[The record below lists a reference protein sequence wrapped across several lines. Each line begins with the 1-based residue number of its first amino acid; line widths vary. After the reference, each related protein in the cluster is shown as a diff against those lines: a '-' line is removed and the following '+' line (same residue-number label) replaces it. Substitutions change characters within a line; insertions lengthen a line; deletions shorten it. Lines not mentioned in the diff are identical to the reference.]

1 MVSLRVKGIVL
12 RAMKRVKIVAEASVP
27 YVRGVLEDLGEV
39 TYLPS
44 AEFSPETIK
53 GADWL
58 IVRSITK
65 CNRALLEGSSVQLIT
80 SATIGFDHI
89 DTAYC
94 QEAGITW
101 YAAPGC
107 NAEAVALYFAS
118 AMALLAI
125 ETGYD
130 FHNKVLGIVGVGN
143 VGRLI
148 ERNARAL
155 GMRVLR
161 NDPPRAAQEGDA
173 DFVPLYEISAK
184 ADIIAFHTPLI
195 KEGKYKTVH
204 LLDDAFVDSLQ
215 RKPIVMNACRGAV
228 TDNRALLRGL
238 REGRIERTIID
249 CWEGEP
255 IPSLEL
261 LDATWLA
268 TPHIAGFSAQGKANG
283 ARVCVDHGLAY
294 FGLTTQRR
302 GLLFPPA
309 LGTPK
314 LSLTS
319 PHPLYEAI
327 LKAFDIRAIDRNFRD
342 KSHLFETLRRTH
354 PYPYEPSE
362 YHLWADEIGE
372 SAEAA
377 REIGFQIIER

>member
-1 MVSLRVKGIVL
+1 
-12 RAMKRVKIVAEASVP
+12 MKRVKIVAEASVP
-27 YVRGVLEDLGEV
+27 YVKGVLEDLGEV

-44 AEFSPETIK
+44 EEFSPETIK

-65 CNRALLEGSSVQLIT
+65 CNRALLEGSSVKLIT

-118 AMALLAI
+118 AIALLAT
-125 ETGYD
+125 ETGYAP
-130 FHNKVLGIVGVGN
+130 HGKVLGLVGVGN
-143 VGRLI
+143 VGCLI
-148 ERNARAL
+148 ERNAKAF
-155 GMRVLR
+155 GMSVLR
-161 NDPPRAAQEGDA
+161 NDPPRAEREGGA
-173 DFVPLYEISAK
+173 GFVSLDEIAVQ
-184 ADIIAFHTPLI
+184 ADIIAFHTPLT
-195 KEGKYKTVH
+195 KEGRFKTVH
-204 LLDDAFVDSLQ
+204 LLDDAFVDRLQ
-215 RKPIVMNACRGAV
+215 RKPIVMNACRGTV
-228 TDNRALLRGL
+228 TDNQALLRGL

-255 IPSLEL
+255 HPSAEL

-283 ARVCVDHGLAY
+283 ARECVDHGLEY

-302 GLLFPPA
+302 GLLFPPVMGDPR
-309 LGTPK
+309 LD
-314 LSLTS
+314 LTS
-319 PHPLYEAI
+319 PQPLYEAI
-327 LKAFDIRAIDRNFRD
+327 LKAFDIRAIDRNFRE
-342 KSHLFETLRRTH
+342 KSSQFELLRRTH
-354 PYPYEPSE
+354 PYPYEPSQ
-362 YHLWADEIGE
+362 YRLWPDQIGK
-372 SAEAA
+372 SVDAA
-377 REIGFQIIER
+377 RGIGFQILER